1 MLEDALL
8 STGLLILVA
17 KLAEGVLRRF
27 RLNAIVAYT
36 ATGVLLGP
44 VTGLVELSSHIH
56 VLLSIGIFIYF
67 FLIGLGEIDV
77 SGFMGAIRGRFFV
90 AAVISVVIPLVASL
104 AVTFD
109 VFFDSGLGLDFDG
122 SLALAGVLSLTSLG
136 VVAKILIDADRL
148 KEPVG
153 IEMFTTALIAE
164 LLVLLLVGL
173 TIGDH
178 SHDVGLGGVL
188 LLLGQIA
195 GFIVVTWVLA
205 GRIVP
210 PLIELLE
217 RVLRVPQLSFGLIV
231 GLLFILVVTAERFG
245 LHGSLGALFLG
256 VALSRLPHQVQ
267 RDIIPGLKSLADG
280 FFVPLFFASAGLH
293 LTLSFTELPPW
304 TIAALVVVPLVGK
317 FAGAALGAL
326 LARLDL
332 PLTIAAGLMAKGVAE
347 IAILLVLLEHDIIG
361 QAVFS
366 LFVLIM
372 LAYILFAPPI
382 IAAAVSRA
390 KPSGQSLPVEDL
402 PPSLVR
408 FVLDNVTVG
417 DLIARE
423 HSYPG
428 PEMSVR
434 DFAEQWIVPHQQDY
448 VVAEKGEL
456 VGIVSLAMLRYL
468 PRHAWSGTPL
478 AKIVRQT
485 TPNTWPDEAVE
496 DALQRMTEHSLT
508 VIPVKDRE
516 SDAFVGAVTSQEI
529 LELITAQ
536 ARGGP

>member
-1 MLEDALL
+1 MDHR
-8 STGLLILVA
+8 
-17 KLAEGVLRRF
+17 GV
-27 RLNAIVAYT
+27 
-36 ATGVLLGP
+36 GGGSP
-44 VTGLVELSSHIH
+44 
-56 VLLSIGIFIYF
+56 
-67 FLIGLGEIDV
+67 
-77 SGFMGAIRGRFFV
+77 GR
-90 AAVISVVIPLVASL
+90 
-104 AVTFD
+104 
-109 VFFDSGLGLDFDG
+109 
-122 SLALAGVLSLTSLG
+122 
-136 VVAKILIDADRL
+136 
-148 KEPVG
+148 
-153 IEMFTTALIAE
+153 
-164 LLVLLLVGL
+164 
-173 TIGDH
+173 
-178 SHDVGLGGVL
+178 
-188 LLLGQIA
+188 
-195 GFIVVTWVLA
+195 
-205 GRIVP
+205 
-210 PLIELLE
+210 
-217 RVLRVPQLSFGLIV
+217 
-231 GLLFILVVTAERFG
+231 
-245 LHGSLGALFLG
+245 
-256 VALSRLPHQVQ
+256 
-267 RDIIPGLKSLADG
+267 
-280 FFVPLFFASAGLH
+280 
-293 LTLSFTELPPW
+293 
-304 TIAALVVVPLVGK
+304 K

-382 IAAAVSRA
+382 IGAAVSRA

-408 FVLDNVTVG
+408 FVLDNITVG
-417 DLIARE
+417 HLIDRE

-448 VVAEKGEL
+448 VVAEKGKL

-508 VIPVKDRE
+508 VIPVKG
-516 SDAFVGAVTSQEI
+516 SGVGRV
-529 LELITAQ
+529 
-536 ARGGP
+536 RGGRHQPGDPGADHGAGKGRAVGGQRKLLCLSE